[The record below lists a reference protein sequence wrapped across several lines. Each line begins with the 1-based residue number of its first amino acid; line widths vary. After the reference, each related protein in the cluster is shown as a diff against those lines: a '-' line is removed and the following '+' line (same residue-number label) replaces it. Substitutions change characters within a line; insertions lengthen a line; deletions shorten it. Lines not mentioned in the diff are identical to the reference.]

1 MNMKKLGA
9 LLMALVMVLSLS
21 VTAFAADEN
30 RTGMDLSDD
39 ANKTATHG
47 VYGQATTTGAATT
60 VYSVDVTWGSM
71 EFTYNVAASDATWN
85 PETHVYDASS
95 TGTSLW
101 TCVTDADKVTV
112 TNHSNA
118 AVNVAFA
125 TAKTDANTYTV
136 TASVKNDG
144 KTADLATAQLAT
156 AEGTAVTDAPAVS
169 GRVVLDG
176 VIPSTLA
183 KTQLFTLTVTLSEVS
198 D

>member
-21 VTAFAADEN
+21 VTAFAVDED
-30 RTGMDLSDD
+30 RDGMDLSND
-39 ANKTATHG
+39 ANKTASHG
-47 VYGQATTTGAATT
+47 VYGKANTTGTATT

-71 EFTYNVAASDATWN
+71 EFTYNVAASDATWI
-85 PETHVYDASS
+85 PETHVYATKT

-101 TCVTDADKVTV
+101 TCDADADKVTV

-144 KTADLATAQLAT
+144 KTADLVTAQLAT
-156 AEGTAVTDAPAVS
+156 AEGTAVASAPAVS

-183 KTQLFTLTVTLSEVS
+183 RTQLFTLTVTLSAVS